1 MVANRD
7 KSGDSP
13 PVGSPGKLAKHPPIY
28 LDYAATTPVDP
39 RVAEV
44 MMSYLTPSGLFANPA
59 STGHSM
65 GRAARE
71 AVETARAEMAA
82 VLNIAPETLV
92 FTSGATEADNLA
104 IKGIARAARQGKH
117 GRGRHIVT
125 DKTAHKAVVDACK
138 ALEKEGFDVT
148 WLVPAAQ
155 GRVTPEQLRVAIR
168 PDTALV
174 ALLHANNE
182 TGVINDIAALGLV
195 CREQGVL
202 LHVDAAQTVGK
213 LPLDLEALPVDTLA
227 LSAHKIYGPKGIGA
241 LYVRPGAGPIE
252 AQQHGGGHERGLRS
266 GTLPTHQIAGMG
278 RALALAAEDMAGEA
292 ERLAVLREKL
302 WSEISGLGDVERNAP
317 AEHCLPGV
325 LNVSFGGVD
334 GESLQ
339 VALRDLAVSAG
350 AACNSASREPSF
362 VLRALGR
369 DDALAGASLRFS
381 LGRWT
386 TQEEVEQAAK
396 RVRVEVSRLR
406 ELAA

>member
-1 MVANRD
+1 MVAAA
-7 KSGDSP
+7 GIL
-13 PVGSPGKLAKHPPIY
+13 PGQESIY

-59 STGHSM
+59 STGHAM

-82 VLNIAPETLV
+82 VFNIAPATLI

-104 IKGIARAARQGKH
+104 IKGIARAARH
-117 GRGRHIVT
+117 GRHIVT
-125 DKTAHKAVVDACK
+125 DRTAHKAVIDACK
-138 ALEKEGFDVT
+138 ALERDGFDVT
-148 WLVPAAQ
+148 WLVPADE
-155 GRVTPEQLRVAIR
+155 GRVPPQQLREAIR
-168 PDTALV
+168 EDTVLV

-195 CREQGVL
+195 CRENGVL
-202 LHVDAAQTVGK
+202 FHVDAAQSAGK
-213 LPLDLEALPVDTLA
+213 LPLDLTALPVDTLA
-227 LSAHKIYGPKGIGA
+227 LSAHKFYGPKGIGA

-278 RALALAAEDMAGEA
+278 RALALAAEEMETEV
-292 ERLAVLREKL
+292 ERLRGLREQL
-302 WSEISGLGDVERNAP
+302 WKALEPLGGILRNAP
-317 AEHCLPGV
+317 QEHSLPGI
-325 LNVSFGGVD
+325 LNVSFDGVD

-339 VALRDLAVSAG
+339 LALRDLAVSAG

-381 LGRWT
+381 LGRWST
-386 TQEEVEQAAK
+386 AEDVSQAAT
-396 RVRVEVSRLR
+396 RVIESVHRLR
-406 ELAA
+406 SLAGWADDSLAAENTPES